1 MTVRLENIDEL
12 RRRTNV
18 SYEVAKEAL
27 EKCNDDLV
35 EAIVYLEKQ
44 NMIKAN
50 EAPKNKTSLWTKFKN
65 LVKKGNRTRFIVHKK
80 GSAIINIPVTLAV
93 IIAIMAPHLTFIGLI
108 VGLITGFR
116 IKFEGK
122 DMNCTE
128 INGMLNKVSETVDS
142 TKQKLLEASKSTAS
156 TN

>member
-18 SYEVAKEAL
+18 SYEAAKEAL

-44 NMIKAN
+44 NMVKPST
-50 EAPKNKTSLWTKFKN
+50 APKNKTSLWTKFKK
-65 LVKKGNRTRFIVHKK
+65 LVGKGNRTRFIIHKK
-80 GSAIINIPVTLAV
+80 ENTILNIPVTLAV
-93 IIAIMAPHLTFIGLI
+93 IIAVMAPHLTLIGLI

-116 IKFEGK
+116 IKLEGK
-122 DMNCTE
+122 YINCSE
-128 INGMLNKVSETVDS
+128 INGMLNKVSDTVDS
-142 TKQKLLEASKSTAS
+142 AKQKLLEESKSTAG